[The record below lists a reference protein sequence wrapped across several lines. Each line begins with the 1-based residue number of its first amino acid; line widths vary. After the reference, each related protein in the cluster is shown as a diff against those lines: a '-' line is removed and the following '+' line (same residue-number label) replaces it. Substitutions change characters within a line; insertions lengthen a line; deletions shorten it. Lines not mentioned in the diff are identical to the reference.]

1 MGLSWRRSKRLG
13 LNTHLNVSKGGAS
26 VSRRVS
32 RRLRLNSRGSGS
44 YKLFKGLS
52 WRFGR
57 RR

>member
-1 MGLSWRRSKRLG
+1 MGLIWRRSKRLG
-13 LNTHLNVSKGGAS
+13 RNTSLNLSNSGAS

-32 RRLRLNSRGSGS
+32 RRLRVNSRGSGS
-44 YKLFKGLS
+44 YRLFKGLS